1 MRIIYTLDE
10 MIETAR
16 GWLAAGS
23 VGFVPT
29 AGNLNTSHL
38 ALVKAAQ
45 EECEICIVSIFVN
58 PLQFPS
64 AEELA
69 RFPRPLDQDL
79 QLLEDAQVDV
89 VFVPSVEDIYPSTF
103 STYITPTLP
112 GTEHIDQ
119 ANTSPENLTYAYGF
133 AIILIK
139 LFQIIRPDFAYFRQ
153 GATPEVQ
160 IVQKLVQDL
169 NIDITIRVLLEDDIG
184 A

>member
-1 MRIIYTLDE
+1 MRIIDTLDE

-16 GWLAAGS
+16 GWLTAGS

-29 AGNLNTSHL
+29 AGNLNESHL

-58 PLQFPS
+58 PLQFAS

-69 RFPRPLDQDL
+69 RFPRPLEHDL
-79 QLLEDAQVDV
+79 QLLREAQVDV
-89 VFVPSVEDIYPSTF
+89 VFVPSVEDMYPSTF
-103 STYITPTLP
+103 STYITPTRP
-112 GTEHIDQ
+112 GSEHVD
-119 ANTSPENLTYAYGF
+119 AGNGSAENLTYAYGF
-133 AIILIK
+133 AILLIK
-139 LFQIIRPDFAYFRQ
+139 LFQIIRPDFAYFRH
-153 GATPEVQ
+153 GATPEVE

-169 NIDITIRVLLEDDIG
+169 NIDITIRVLPSNF

>member
-29 AGNLNTSHL
+29 AGNLHADHL

-58 PLQFPS
+58 PLQFAS

-69 RFPRPLDQDL
+69 RFPRPLAHDL
-79 QLLEDAQVDV
+79 QLLKDAQVDV
-89 VFVPSVEDIYPSTF
+89 VFVPSTEDIYPSTF
-103 STYITPTLP
+103 STYITPTPP
-112 GTEHIDQ
+112 GSEHLDQ
-119 ANTSPENLTYAYGF
+119 INISSQNVTYDYGF
-133 AIILIK
+133 AIILVK

-153 GATPEVQ
+153 GATPEVE

-169 NIDITIRVLLEDDIG
+169 NIDVSIHILP
-184 A
+184 

>member
-29 AGNLNTSHL
+29 AGNLQASHL
-38 ALVKAAQ
+38 TLVRAAQ
-45 EECEICIVSIFVN
+45 KECEICIVSIFVN
-58 PLQFPS
+58 PLQFAS

-69 RFPRPLDQDL
+69 RFPRPLARDL
-79 QLLEDAQVDV
+79 QLLQDAQVDV
-89 VFVPSVEDIYPSTF
+89 VFVPSAEDMYPSTF

-119 ANTSPENLTYAYGF
+119 ANTVSKQQASAYGF

-139 LFQIIRPDFAYFRQ
+139 LFQLIRPDFAYFRQ
-153 GATPEVQ
+153 GAAPEVE

-169 NIDITIRVLLEDDIG
+169 NIDINIRVLAEDDI
-184 A
+184 

>member
-29 AGNLNTSHL
+29 TGDLHASHM

-58 PLQFPS
+58 PLQFAS
-64 AEELA
+64 VEELA
-69 RFPRPLDQDL
+69 HIPRPLERDL
-79 QLLEDAQVDV
+79 QLLKDVQVDV
-89 VFVPSVEDIYPSTF
+89 VFVPRAEDIYPPTF
-103 STYITPTLP
+103 STYITPIITK
-112 GTEHIDQ
+112 TEHIDQ
-119 ANTSPENLTYAYGF
+119 EKTFQNTPIYTYGF
-133 AIILIK
+133 ATILTK
-139 LFQIIRPDFAYFRQ
+139 LFQIVRPDVAYFRQ
-153 GATPEVQ
+153 GATPEVA

-169 NIDITIRVLLEDDIG
+169 NIDVSLRILPKDDIP

>member
-29 AGNLNTSHL
+29 TGNLHASHL
-38 ALVKAAQ
+38 ALVKTAQ

-58 PLQFPS
+58 PLQFTS

-69 RFPRPLDQDL
+69 RFPRPLERDL
-79 QLLEDAQVDV
+79 QLLTDAQVDV
-89 VFVPSVEDIYPSTF
+89 VFVPRTEDIYPSTF
-103 STYITPTLP
+103 STYITPTIAR
-112 GTEHIDQ
+112 TEHIEQ
-119 ANTSPENLTYAYGF
+119 AFQNTPIYIYGF
-133 AIILIK
+133 ATILTK
-139 LFQIIRPDFAYFRQ
+139 LFQIVRPDIAYFRQ
-153 GATPEVQ
+153 GATPEVA
-160 IVQKLVQDL
+160 IVQKLVRDL
-169 NIDITIRVLLEDDIG
+169 NIDVSLRILPEDDIP